1 MESKTGFILLFLI
14 ICLFFFIP
22 GTASAEVEL
31 DIFNRLKLFEQETQE
46 ALGPGGSFG
55 EPLWDTDVRLDE
67 KIRLNEIL
75 DELNNL
81 AQFTT
86 HEVKPGET
94 LWDISRKHGID
105 VPTLAGA
112 NHEIENIHNIR
123 AGDEIRIMN
132 IRGTVHV
139 VEEGETLSDIAS
151 EYAVAPAEIKRVNP
165 GELENLEPGQE
176 VVIPGAQPPDYAD
189 RGGSLDSFVWPITGG
204 RISSYFGPRWGGF
217 HEGIDIAV
225 PAGTPI
231 KASKAG
237 WVTFSGWRGGYGNM
251 VEIDHG
257 DGVKTRYAHNT
268 RNLVRPGA
276 FVYQGQVIAYS
287 GNTGNSTGPHLHFE
301 ILHNGTPVNPTRY
314 LPPR

>member
-1 MESKTGFILLFLI
+1 M
-14 ICLFFFIP
+14 
-22 GTASAEVEL
+22 
-31 DIFNRLKLFEQETQE
+31 
-46 ALGPGGSFG
+46 
-55 EPLWDTDVRLDE
+55 
-67 KIRLNEIL
+67 

-165 GELENLEPGQE
+165 GGTGKLRTG
-176 VVIPGAQPPDYAD
+176 D
-189 RGGSLDSFVWPITGG
+189 R
-204 RISSYFGPRWGGF
+204 RW
-217 HEGIDIAV
+217 
-225 PAGTPI
+225 
-231 KASKAG
+231 
-237 WVTFSGWRGGYGNM
+237 
-251 VEIDHG
+251 
-257 DGVKTRYAHNT
+257 
-268 RNLVRPGA
+268 
-276 FVYQGQVIAYS
+276 
-287 GNTGNSTGPHLHFE
+287 
-301 ILHNGTPVNPTRY
+301 
-314 LPPR
+314 